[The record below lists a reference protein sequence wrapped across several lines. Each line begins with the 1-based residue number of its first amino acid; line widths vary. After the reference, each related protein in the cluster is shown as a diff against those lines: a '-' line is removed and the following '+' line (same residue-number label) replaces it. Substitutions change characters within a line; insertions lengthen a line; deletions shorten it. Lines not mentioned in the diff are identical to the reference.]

1 MYGGVGGE
9 ESRDS
14 PPIPIYI
21 FLDFII
27 PIFMALFM
35 CIEHPAMSF
44 CDIDDLAEV
53 ISCIAIVLFS
63 PSGIFIIMSSAF
75 AILASEQPIIFDFAD
90 AGTVAIVKT
99 AITAAQANLE
109 IMLVPRKKSAILP
122 SPGTFWLK
130 RGSFEAT
137 FFSSVEAHSPG

>member
-1 MYGGVGGE
+1 M
-9 ESRDS
+9 
-14 PPIPIYI
+14 
-21 FLDFII
+21 
-27 PIFMALFM
+27 
-35 CIEHPAMSF
+35 EHPAMSF
-44 CDIDDLAEV
+44 CDINDLAEV

-75 AILASEQPIIFDFAD
+75 AILASEQPTIFDFAD

-109 IMLVPRKKSAILP
+109 IMFVPSNKKSAILP
-122 SPGTFWLK
+122 SPRTFWLK